1 MMVYFLGGYSLDCN
15 CTVGNYPDKNCPG
28 ENFPAG
34 DFLGGN
40 CPSTSLNT
48 LRSSPLLSK
57 N

>member
-1 MMVYFLGGYSLDCN
+1 MMVYFLGGNSLDCN

-28 ENFPAG
+28 ENYPAD

-40 CPSTSLNT
+40 CPGTSLNT
-48 LRSSPLLSK
+48 LRSSPFLSK